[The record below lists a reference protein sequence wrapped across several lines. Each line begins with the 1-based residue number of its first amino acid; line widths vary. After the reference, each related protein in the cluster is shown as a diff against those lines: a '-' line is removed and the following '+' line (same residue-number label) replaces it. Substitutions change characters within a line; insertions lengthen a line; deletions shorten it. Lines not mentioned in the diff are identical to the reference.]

1 MMAAIEDFIRGRS
14 PLGDEQ
20 IHRLRELIADWQL
33 LSDLSFA
40 DLILWV
46 PLRKD
51 FKSWPT
57 GYVAIAHIRP
67 TTAAT
72 LFPLDVIGDEITYGS
87 RPNIDQALSSAEIVR
102 DTQPERLGEHMVKE
116 ETIPVLVDGHVVGVI
131 SRHRD
136 SELMRQ
142 PSRLELNYREIAHNL
157 YRMVSEGRFPFP
169 NAGTLFD
176 PAPRVGDG
184 LIRLDVNG
192 VVSYASPNARSA
204 FSRLG
209 WVSEVEGHNLGEV
222 AQSLARQSPDAQE
235 ESISGGLTGKALKRV
250 EIENQGGTISFTV
263 LPLLK
268 GEDRIGAIVLLN
280 NVTELRRRERE
291 LVTKDMT
298 IREIHHRVKN
308 NLQTVSALLRLQARR
323 IDDPV
328 ASAALNEAV
337 RRIASI
343 ALVHETLS
351 NSPDASVDFDQVLD
365 SLVSHALELSPRM
378 SELQI
383 VRTGAFGSLEP
394 RIATPLALVITELI
408 HNALEH
414 GLAETGSALG
424 IHVATNAN
432 QLQVTIS
439 DDGVGLPA
447 GFDVATSPN
456 LGLQIVR
463 TLTENELRGTLSL
476 NSSLNS
482 EASETKAVLKFP
494 YT

>member
-1 MMAAIEDFIRGRS
+1 MASIEDYVQGRS
-14 PLGDEQ
+14 SLSPDQ
-20 IHRLRELIADWQL
+20 IHRLRELVADWQL

-57 GYVAIAHIRP
+57 GYVAVAHIRP

-72 LFPLDVIGDEITYGS
+72 LFPHDVIGDEISYGA
-87 RPNIDQALSSAEIVR
+87 RPHIDQALSGAEIVR
-102 DTQPERLGEHMVKE
+102 DTQPEAMGEFMVKE
-116 ETIPVLVDGHVVGVI
+116 ETIPVMVGDQVIGVI
-131 SRHRD
+131 SRHRN

-157 YRMVSEGRFPFP
+157 YRMIAEGTFPYP
-169 NAGTLFD
+169 DAGSLFD

-192 VVSYASPNARSA
+192 VISYASPNSRSA

-209 WVSEVEGHNLGEV
+209 WVSEVEGHILGDV
-222 AQSLARQSPDAQE
+222 AQSLARVRPDAHE
-235 ESISGGLTGKALKRV
+235 ETIALGLTGKALKRV
-250 EIENQGGTISFTV
+250 EIENVGGTIDFTV
-263 LPLLK
+263 LPLIRS
-268 GEDRIGAIVLLN
+268 GDRIGAIVMLN

-291 LVTKDMT
+291 LVTKDAT

-323 IDDPV
+323 IEDPG

-351 NSPDASVDFDQVLD
+351 NSRDSSVAFDDVLD
-365 SLVSHALELSPRM
+365 SLVTHALELSPRM
-378 SELQI
+378 NELRI
-383 VRTGAFGSLEP
+383 DRTGSFGSLEP

-414 GLAETGSALG
+414 GLAQEGLALG
-424 IHVATNAN
+424 IHVSSVASE
-432 QLQVTIS
+432 LSVTIS
-439 DDGVGLPA
+439 DDGVGFPE
-447 GFDVATSPN
+447 GFDIATSPN

-476 NSSLNS
+476 VTD
-482 EASETKAVLKFP
+482 EKETRAVLLFP
-494 YT
+494 NV

>member
-1 MMAAIEDFIRGRS
+1 MASIEDYVQGRS
-14 PLGDEQ
+14 SLSPDQ
-20 IHRLRELIADWQL
+20 IHRLRELVADWQL
-33 LSDLSFA
+33 LADLSFA

-57 GYVAIAHIRP
+57 GYVAVAHIRP

-72 LFPLDVIGDEITYGS
+72 IFPLDVIGDEISYGA
-87 RPNIDQALSSAEIVR
+87 RPHIDQALSGAEIVR
-102 DTQPERLGEHMVKE
+102 DTQPEALGDHMVKE
-116 ETIPVLVDGHVVGVI
+116 ETIPVMVGDQVIGVI

-136 SELMRQ
+136 SDLMRQ

-157 YRMVSEGRFPFP
+157 YRMIAEGTFPYP
-169 NAGTLFD
+169 DAGSLFD

-192 VVSYASPNARSA
+192 VISYASPNARSA

-209 WVSEVEGHNLGEV
+209 WVSEVEGHVLGDV
-222 AQSLARQSPDAQE
+222 AQSLARIRPDAHE
-235 ESISGGLTGKALKRV
+235 ETIALGLTGKALKRV
-250 EIENQGGTISFTV
+250 EIENVGGTIDFTV
-263 LPLLK
+263 LPLIRS
-268 GEDRIGAIVLLN
+268 GDRIGAIVMLN

-291 LVTKDMT
+291 LVTKDAT

-323 IDDPV
+323 IEDPG

-351 NSPDASVDFDQVLD
+351 NSRDSSVAFDDVLD
-365 SLVSHALELSPRM
+365 SLVTHALELSPRM
-378 SELQI
+378 NELRI
-383 VRTGAFGSLEP
+383 DRTGSFGSLEP

-414 GLAETGSALG
+414 GLAEEGLALG
-424 IHVATNAN
+424 IHVSSSASE
-432 QLQVTIS
+432 LSVTIS
-439 DDGVGLPA
+439 DDGVGFPE
-447 GFDVATSPN
+447 GFDIATSAN

-476 NSSLNS
+476 ITD
-482 EASETKAVLKFP
+482 EKETRAVLLFP
-494 YT
+494 NA

>member
-1 MMAAIEDFIRGRS
+1 MASIEEYVQGRS
-14 PLGDEQ
+14 SLSPDQ
-20 IHRLRELIADWQL
+20 IHRLRELVADWQL

-57 GYVAIAHIRP
+57 GYVAVAHIRP

-72 LFPLDVIGDEITYGS
+72 LFAHDVIGEEISYGS
-87 RPNIDQALSSAEIVR
+87 RPHIDQALSGAEIVR
-102 DTQPERLGEHMVKE
+102 DTQPEPLGEYMVKE
-116 ETIPVLVDGHVVGVI
+116 ETIPVMVEDQVIGVI
-131 SRHRD
+131 SRHRN

-157 YRMVSEGRFPFP
+157 YRMIAEGTFPYP
-169 NAGTLFD
+169 DAGSLFD

-192 VVSYASPNARSA
+192 VISYASPNARSA

-209 WVSEVEGHNLGEV
+209 WVSEVEGHVLGEV
-222 AQSLARQSPDAQE
+222 AQSLARIRPDAHE
-235 ESISGGLTGKALKRV
+235 ETIALGLTGKALKRV
-250 EIENQGGTISFTV
+250 EIENVGGTIDFTV
-263 LPLLK
+263 LPLIQA
-268 GEDRIGAIVLLN
+268 GDRIGAIVMLN

-291 LVTKDMT
+291 LVTKDAT

-323 IDDPV
+323 IEDPG

-351 NSPDASVDFDQVLD
+351 NSRDSSVAFDDVLD
-365 SLVSHALELSPRM
+365 SLVTHALELSPRM
-378 SELQI
+378 NELRI
-383 VRTGAFGSLEP
+383 DRTGQFGSLEP

-414 GLAETGSALG
+414 GLAQEGLALG
-424 IHVATNAN
+424 IHVSSTASE
-432 QLQVTIS
+432 LSVTIS
-439 DDGVGLPA
+439 DDGVGFPE
-447 GFDVATSPN
+447 GFDIATSAN

-463 TLTENELRGTLSL
+463 TLTENELRGNLSL
-476 NSSLNS
+476 
-482 EASETKAVLKFP
+482 ETDEKETRAVLTFP
-494 YT
+494 NV

>member
-1 MMAAIEDFIRGRS
+1 MASIEDYVQGRS
-14 PLGDEQ
+14 SLSPDQ
-20 IHRLRELIADWQL
+20 IHRLRELVADWQL

-57 GYVAIAHIRP
+57 GYVAVAHIRP

-72 LFPLDVIGDEITYGS
+72 LFPLDVIGDEISYGA
-87 RPNIDQALSSAEIVR
+87 RPHIDQALSGAEIVR
-102 DTQPERLGEHMVKE
+102 DTQPEALGDHMVKE
-116 ETIPVLVDGHVVGVI
+116 ETIPVMVGEQVIGVI

-136 SELMRQ
+136 SDLMRQ

-157 YRMVSEGRFPFP
+157 YRMIAEGTFPYP
-169 NAGTLFD
+169 DAGSLFD

-192 VVSYASPNARSA
+192 VISYASPNARSA

-209 WVSEVEGHNLGEV
+209 WVSEVEGHVLGDV
-222 AQSLARQSPDAQE
+222 AQSLARVRPDAHE
-235 ESISGGLTGKALKRV
+235 ETIALGLTGKALKRV
-250 EIENQGGTISFTV
+250 EIENVGGTIDFTV
-263 LPLLK
+263 LPLIRS
-268 GEDRIGAIVLLN
+268 GDRIGAIVMLN

-291 LVTKDMT
+291 LVTKDAT

-323 IDDPV
+323 IEDPG

-351 NSPDASVDFDQVLD
+351 NSRDSSVAFDDVLD
-365 SLVSHALELSPRM
+365 SLVTHALELSPRM
-378 SELQI
+378 NELRI
-383 VRTGAFGSLEP
+383 NRTGSFGSLEP

-414 GLAETGSALG
+414 GLAEEGLALG
-424 IHVATNAN
+424 IHVSSSASE
-432 QLQVTIS
+432 LSVTIS
-439 DDGVGLPA
+439 DDGVGFPE
-447 GFDVATSPN
+447 GFDIATSAN

-476 NSSLNS
+476 ITD
-482 EASETKAVLKFP
+482 EKETRAVLLFP
-494 YT
+494 SV

>member
-1 MMAAIEDFIRGRS
+1 MPAIEEFLRGRS
-14 PLGDEQ
+14 PLDPDQ

-57 GYVAIAHIRP
+57 GYVAVAHIRP

-72 LFPLDVIGDEITYGS
+72 LFPLDLIGEEISYGE
-87 RPNIDQALSSAEIVR
+87 RPNIDQALSTAEIVR
-102 DTQPERLGEHMVKE
+102 DTQPEPLGEHMVKE
-116 ETIPVLVDGHVVGVI
+116 ETIPVMVDNHVVGVI

-157 YRMVSEGRFPFP
+157 YRMVSEGTFPFP
-169 NAGTLFD
+169 DAGTLFD

-209 WVSEVEGHNLGEV
+209 WIREVEGHNLGDV
-222 AQSLARQSPDAQE
+222 AKSLARQSPDAQE
-235 ESISGGLTGKALKRV
+235 ESISGGLSGKALKRV

-263 LPLLK
+263 LPLLQS
-268 GEDRIGAIVLLN
+268 EDRIGAIVLLS

-291 LVTKDMT
+291 LITKDAT
-298 IREIHHRVKN
+298 IREVHHRVKN

-323 IDDPV
+323 IDDPG

-378 SELQI
+378 SELRI
-383 VRTGAFGSLEP
+383 ERTGALGSLEP

-424 IHVATNAN
+424 IHVAATPAE
-432 QLQVTIS
+432 LQVTIS
-439 DDGVGLPA
+439 DDGVGLPE
-447 GFDVATSPN
+447 GFDIATSPN

-476 NSSLNS
+476 IS
-482 EASETKAVLKFP
+482 EKSETKAILKFP
-494 YT
+494 NT

>member
-1 MMAAIEDFIRGRS
+1 VPAIEEFLRGRS
-14 PLGDEQ
+14 PLDLEQ

-57 GYVAIAHIRP
+57 GYVAVAHIRP

-72 LFPLDVIGDEITYGS
+72 LFPLDVIGDEISYGE

-102 DTQPERLGEHMVKE
+102 DTQPEPLGEHMVKE
-116 ETIPVLVDGHVVGVI
+116 ETIPVMVDNHVVGVI

-157 YRMVSEGRFPFP
+157 YRMVSEGTFPFP
-169 NAGTLFD
+169 DAGTLFD

-209 WVSEVEGHNLGEV
+209 WISEVEGHNLGEV
-222 AQSLARQSPDAQE
+222 AKSLARQSPDAQE
-235 ESISGGLTGKALKRV
+235 ESISGGLSGKALKRV

-263 LPLLK
+263 LPLLQS
-268 GEDRIGAIVLLN
+268 ENRIGAIVLLS

-291 LVTKDMT
+291 LITKDAT
-298 IREIHHRVKN
+298 IREVHHRVKN

-323 IDDPV
+323 IDDPG

-378 SELQI
+378 SELHI
-383 VRTGAFGSLEP
+383 ERTGELGSLEP

-424 IHVATNAN
+424 IHVTATPAE
-432 QLQVTIS
+432 LQVTIS
-439 DDGVGLPA
+439 DDGVGLPE
-447 GFDVATSPN
+447 GFDIATSPN

-476 NSSLNS
+476 IS
-482 EASETKAVLKFP
+482 EKSETRAILKFP
-494 YT
+494 NA

>member
-1 MMAAIEDFIRGRS
+1 MASIEDYVQGRS
-14 PLGDEQ
+14 SLSPDQ
-20 IHRLRELIADWQL
+20 IHRLRELVADWQL

-57 GYVAIAHIRP
+57 GYVAVAHIRP

-72 LFPLDVIGDEITYGS
+72 LFPLDVIGDEISYGA
-87 RPNIDQALSSAEIVR
+87 RPHIDQALSGAEIVR
-102 DTQPERLGEHMVKE
+102 DTQPEALGDHMVKE
-116 ETIPVLVDGHVVGVI
+116 ETIPVMVGDQVIGVI

-136 SELMRQ
+136 SDLMRQ

-157 YRMVSEGRFPFP
+157 YRMIAEGTFPYP
-169 NAGTLFD
+169 DAGSLFD

-192 VVSYASPNARSA
+192 VISYASPNARSA

-209 WVSEVEGHNLGEV
+209 WVSEVEGHVLGDV
-222 AQSLARQSPDAQE
+222 AQSLARIRPDAHE
-235 ESISGGLTGKALKRV
+235 ETIALGLTGKALKRV
-250 EIENQGGTISFTV
+250 EIENVGGTIDFTV
-263 LPLLK
+263 LPLIRS
-268 GEDRIGAIVLLN
+268 GDRIGAIVMLN

-291 LVTKDMT
+291 LVTKDAT

-323 IDDPV
+323 IEDPG

-351 NSPDASVDFDQVLD
+351 NSRDSSVAFDDVLD
-365 SLVSHALELSPRM
+365 SLVTHALELSPRM
-378 SELQI
+378 NELRI
-383 VRTGAFGSLEP
+383 DRTGSFGSLEP

-414 GLAETGSALG
+414 GLAEEGLALG
-424 IHVATNAN
+424 IHVSSSASE
-432 QLQVTIS
+432 LSVTIS
-439 DDGVGLPA
+439 DDGVGFPE
-447 GFDVATSPN
+447 GFDIATSAN

-476 NSSLNS
+476 ITD
-482 EASETKAVLKFP
+482 EKETRAVLLFP
-494 YT
+494 NV

>member
-1 MMAAIEDFIRGRS
+1 MASIEEYVQGRS
-14 PLGDEQ
+14 SLSPDQ
-20 IHRLRELIADWQL
+20 IHRLRELVADWQL

-57 GYVAIAHIRP
+57 GYVAVAHIRP

-72 LFPLDVIGDEITYGS
+72 LFAHDVIGEEISYGS
-87 RPNIDQALSSAEIVR
+87 RPHIDQALSGAEIVR
-102 DTQPERLGEHMVKE
+102 DTQPEPLGEYMVKE
-116 ETIPVLVDGHVVGVI
+116 ETIPVMVEDQVIGVI
-131 SRHRD
+131 SRHRN

-157 YRMVSEGRFPFP
+157 YRMIAEGTFPYP
-169 NAGTLFD
+169 DAGSLFD

-192 VVSYASPNARSA
+192 VISYASPNARSA

-209 WVSEVEGHNLGEV
+209 WVSEVEGHVLGEV
-222 AQSLARQSPDAQE
+222 AQSLARIRPDAHE
-235 ESISGGLTGKALKRV
+235 ETIALGLTGKALKRV
-250 EIENQGGTISFTV
+250 EIENIGGTIDFTV
-263 LPLLK
+263 LPLIQAS
-268 GEDRIGAIVLLN
+268 DRIGAIVMLN

-291 LVTKDMT
+291 LVTKDAT

-323 IDDPV
+323 IEDPG

-351 NSPDASVDFDQVLD
+351 NSRDSSVAFDDVLD
-365 SLVSHALELSPRM
+365 SLVTHALELSPRM
-378 SELQI
+378 NELRI
-383 VRTGAFGSLEP
+383 DRTGQFGSLEP

-414 GLAETGSALG
+414 GLAQEGLALG
-424 IHVATNAN
+424 IHVSSTASE
-432 QLQVTIS
+432 LSVTIS
-439 DDGVGLPA
+439 DDGVGFPE
-447 GFDVATSPN
+447 GFDIATSAN

-463 TLTENELRGTLSL
+463 TLTENELRGNLSL
-476 NSSLNS
+476 
-482 EASETKAVLKFP
+482 ERDAKETRAVLTFP
-494 YT
+494 NV

>member
-1 MMAAIEDFIRGRS
+1 MASIEEYVQGRS
-14 PLGDEQ
+14 SLSPDQ
-20 IHRLRELIADWQL
+20 IHRLRELVADWQL

-57 GYVAIAHIRP
+57 GYVAVAHIRP

-72 LFPLDVIGDEITYGS
+72 LFPHDVIGEEISYGS
-87 RPNIDQALSSAEIVR
+87 RPHIDQALSGAEIIR
-102 DTQPERLGEHMVKE
+102 DTQPEPLGEYMVKE
-116 ETIPVLVDGHVVGVI
+116 ETIPVMVEDQVIGVI
-131 SRHRD
+131 SRHRN

-157 YRMVSEGRFPFP
+157 YRMIAEGTFPYP
-169 NAGTLFD
+169 DAGSLFD

-192 VVSYASPNARSA
+192 VISYASPNARSA

-209 WVSEVEGHNLGEV
+209 WVSEVEGHVLGEV
-222 AQSLARQSPDAQE
+222 AQSLSRIRPDAHE
-235 ESISGGLTGKALKRV
+235 ETIALGLTGRALKRV
-250 EIENQGGTISFTV
+250 EIENVGGTIDFTV
-263 LPLLK
+263 LPLIQA
-268 GEDRIGAIVLLN
+268 GDRIGAIVMLN

-291 LVTKDMT
+291 LVTKDAT

-323 IDDPV
+323 IEDPG

-351 NSPDASVDFDQVLD
+351 NSRDSSVAFDDVLD
-365 SLVSHALELSPRM
+365 SLVTHALELSPRM
-378 SELQI
+378 NELRI
-383 VRTGAFGSLEP
+383 DRTGQFGSLEP

-414 GLAETGSALG
+414 GLAQEGLALG
-424 IHVATNAN
+424 IHVSSTASEFS
-432 QLQVTIS
+432 VTIS
-439 DDGVGLPA
+439 DDGVGFPE
-447 GFDVATSPN
+447 GFDISTSPN

-463 TLTENELRGTLSL
+463 TLTENELRGNLSL
-476 NSSLNS
+476 
-482 EASETKAVLKFP
+482 ETDEKETRAVLTFP
-494 YT
+494 NM

>member
-1 MMAAIEDFIRGRS
+1 MATIEEFVRGRS
-14 PLGDEQ
+14 PLSDGQ
-20 IHRLRELIADWQL
+20 IHKLRELIADWQL

-51 FKSWPT
+51 YKSWPT
-57 GYVAIAHIRP
+57 GYVAVAHIRP

-72 LFPLDVIGDEITYGS
+72 LFPLDVIGDEITYGE
-87 RPNIDQALSSAEIVR
+87 RPHIDQALSTAEIIR
-102 DTQPERLGEHMVKE
+102 DTEPERIGEHMVKE
-116 ETIPVLVDGHVVGVI
+116 ETIPVMVDDHVVGVI

-142 PSRLELNYREIAHNL
+142 PSRLELNYREIAHKL
-157 YRMVSEGRFPFP
+157 YRMVSEGTFPFP
-169 NAGTLFD
+169 DAGTLFD

-184 LIRLDVNG
+184 LMRLDVNG

-209 WVSEVEGHNLGEV
+209 WMSEVEGENLGEV
-222 AQSLARQSPDAQE
+222 AQSIARMSPDAQE
-235 ESISGGLTGKALKRV
+235 ESISAGLSGKSLKRV
-250 EIENQGGTISFTV
+250 EIENQSGTISFTV
-263 LPLLK
+263 LPLLQS
-268 GEDRIGAIVLLN
+268 EDRIGAIVLLN

-291 LVTKDMT
+291 LVTKDVT

-323 IDDPV
+323 IDDPG

-351 NSPDASVDFDQVLD
+351 NSPDASVAFDQVLD

-378 SELQI
+378 SELRI
-383 VRTGAFGSLEP
+383 ERTGQLGSLEP
-394 RIATPLALVITELI
+394 RVATPLALIITELI

-424 IHVATNAN
+424 IHVS
-432 QLQVTIS
+432 VISGDIEVVIS
-439 DDGVGLPA
+439 DDGVGLPE
-447 GFDVATSPN
+447 GFDISKSPN

-463 TLTENELRGTLSL
+463 TLTENELRGNLSL
-476 NSSLNS
+476 ISDSK
-482 EASETKAVLKFP
+482 ETKAIVRFP
-494 YT
+494 NAR